1 VGQDE
6 DPQPLVRRADFC
18 RAEQAR
24 RRRVAH
30 APKVS
35 QDDLEAETDV
45 TCDVLNKDPFRL
57 ALANDAGD
65 IGPEVTGIVCAA
77 AFTSGAERLAGVSG
91 QHSVECT
98 AERPGVKA
106 AQIIPDWRGRKI
118 PCALGG
124 DEHSSGPV
132 LPFDKGTGVIPG
144 LGEHEA
150 QIKAT
155 AACTEG

>member
-1 VGQDE
+1 M
-6 DPQPLVRRADFC
+6 RRANFS
-18 RAEQAR
+18 RAEQAC

-30 APKVS
+30 VPKLS
-35 QDDLEAETDV
+35 QHGLKAEGDV
-45 TCDVLNKDPFRL
+45 PGDVFEKDPLGDAFL
-57 ALANDAGD
+57 DDAGD
-65 IGPEVTGIVCAA
+65 FWPEVTGIVCAA

-155 AACTEG
+155 AACTEGKSMPGT